1 MCAETINET
10 INVCKYVGNEKV
22 TKIIEGEVVLQ
33 DIKPDILSIVK
44 VSREICISKKVI
56 EDNRI
61 RVDGIIDVCIVYI
74 ADDETN
80 SVRGMN
86 SSINFS
92 EVIDFNGVNPDSI
105 IKFKYDAGAIEY
117 KVINGRKI
125 SIKCNLNF
133 DVKAF
138 NNCEI
143 NIIKGI
149 MNDDDMQL
157 QKINRNICSPIAR
170 NVNHVDINENVKLN
184 DNNSPIS
191 EILSYN
197 IMLSNKEYKLSYNKV
212 LAKAEAK
219 IKIIYIA
226 DNETQNIETFETTL
240 PVMGFIDVDGINE
253 NDDVSIDYEIKNFSV
268 RPFYQDMQ
276 SNAISVDGVIDVI
289 VFSNE
294 NQDIDLVTD
303 FYTPNSNIKTETENV
318 NVLKKLI
325 DREETIEL
333 NQALVVPDLEDTN
346 ILSIDGILKINERN
360 VLNGKLAITGNID
373 VNLFYS
379 KKDSHIVENKKLDLP
394 FQQVVKFEELTN
406 EMNPI
411 IHIKID
417 DIKYRISGENQ
428 IQVEITI
435 IVNLIADE
443 EVEINSITKLDI
455 SDEKLPL
462 MPSIVIYYVKAG
474 DSLWSIAKRFRNTID
489 YIKEINELKDDVI
502 YPGQRLLIP
511 RLQAKDTVNSLM

>member
-197 IMLSNKEYKLSYNKV
+197 ITLANKEYKLSYNKV